1 MKKKEKGFFNS
12 VYEIV
17 AQIPEGK
24 VATYSGIGRRLGY
37 ARGAKPVG
45 WAMRSAPEALGLPC
59 HRVVKV
65 TGELAP
71 DYVFGDREIQRA
83 MLEAEG
89 ITFRADGTIDMER
102 HLWQDSKDR
111 EQHRD
116 L

>member
-1 MKKKEKGFFNS
+1 MEKKEKGFFER

-24 VATYSGIGRRLGY
+24 VATYGGIGRLLGY
-37 ARGAKPVG
+37 TRGAKIVG
-45 WAMRSAPEALGLPC
+45 WAMRSAPHELGLPC

-65 TGELAP
+65 TGELSP
-71 DYVFGDREIQRA
+71 GYVFGDREIQRA

-89 ITFRADGTIDMER
+89 ITFRPDGTIDMDM
-102 HLWQDSKDR
+102 HLW
-111 EQHRD
+111 EAI

>member
-1 MKKKEKGFFNS
+1 MKNKEKGFFEK

-24 VATYSGIGRRLGY
+24 VSTYGGIGRMLGY
-37 ARGAKPVG
+37 ARGAKIVG

-65 TGELAP
+65 TGELSP
-71 DYVFGDREIQRA
+71 GYVFGDREIQRA

-89 ITFRADGTIDMER
+89 ITFRPDGTIDMDM
-102 HLWQDSKDR
+102 HLW
-111 EQHRD
+111 EAI

>member
-1 MKKKEKGFFNS
+1 MKNKEKGFFEK

-24 VATYSGIGRRLGY
+24 VATYGGIGRMLGY
-37 ARGAKPVG
+37 ARGAKIVG

-65 TGELAP
+65 TGELSP
-71 DYVFGDREIQRA
+71 GYVFGDREIQRA

-89 ITFRADGTIDMER
+89 ITFRPDGTIDMDM
-102 HLWQDSKDR
+102 HLW
-111 EQHRD
+111 EAI